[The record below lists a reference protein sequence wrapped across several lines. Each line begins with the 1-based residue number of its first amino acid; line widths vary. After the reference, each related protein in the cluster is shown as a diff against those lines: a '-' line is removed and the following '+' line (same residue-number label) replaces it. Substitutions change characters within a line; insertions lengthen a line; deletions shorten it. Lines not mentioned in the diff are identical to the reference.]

1 TGKYLVELS
10 IRHRKEN
17 RLHSSTLQDFNSTD
31 HSKTDKWMYIQTIP
45 RLLVDTHSDVI
56 ATNIFLPAQDSLLRV
71 RMMIV

>member
-1 TGKYLVELS
+1 MLRNVVFHDRRFSVEGIDITDRTAFDKAFQLVS
-10 IRHRKEN
+10 QIYN
-17 RLHSSTLQDFNSTD
+17 
-31 HSKTDKWMYIQTIP
+31 QTIP

>member
-1 TGKYLVELS
+1 MNLAREQVT
-10 IRHRKEN
+10 
-17 RLHSSTLQDFNSTD
+17 STYN
-31 HSKTDKWMYIQTIP
+31 QTIP

>member
-1 TGKYLVELS
+1 VLVKNEENME
-10 IRHRKEN
+10 KEDIVK
-17 RLHSSTLQDFNSTD
+17 LEKMMED
-31 HSKTDKWMYIQTIP
+31 QTIP